1 MFQNLHPTS
10 LNIQQF
16 YLIQF
21 TLEYLNTNKFSSEI
35 NIYKNEYD
43 FPSEEFSII
52 DSLKLINDDSYY
64 QQLFNKQI
72 KWSKNLYEP
81 FKEKKFIE
89 LINNYD

>member
-1 MFQNLHPTS
+1 MFQNLHLHIT
-10 LNIQQF
+10 
-16 YLIQF
+16 
-21 TLEYLNTNKFSSEI
+21 EYSTVLFDSIYAGIPSILTEFSSEI

-64 QQLFNKQI
+64 QQLFNKRLNGQKI
-72 KWSKNLYEP
+72 YMSHLK
-81 FKEKKFIE
+81 KKFIE